1 MDRTH
6 ERLSA
11 KWPQPAVTPKP
22 PDSQLDV
29 FGVTHRGKVRS
40 ENQDHFLLCQ
50 LNKQIQV
57 HLTSLPDSREL
68 LGDSERLAFLGMVAD
83 GVGGG
88 SRGEEASRLAV
99 AAVTCY
105 VAGCIQAYYTTDPTE
120 SDSFARAVEDAAR
133 HVHEDLLRTAAAD
146 PMHPNMAT
154 TLTLF
159 IGVWPRIYVLQVGDS
174 RYYLLKGRELLQVSR
189 DQTIAQELVDQ
200 GIFDPTQASA
210 TPWAHTLSSAIGGP
224 VAHPVVTRLEN
235 DPSYVHMLCSDGLT
249 KHVSDAR
256 IAERLRT
263 MTSARQACE
272 ALLQDALDAGGTDNV
287 TILVGRARP
296 S

>member
-1 MDRTH
+1 MDSTQ

-11 KWPQPAVTPKP
+11 RRSQPVVVAKP
-22 PDSQLDV
+22 HDSQLDA
-29 FGVTHRGKVRS
+29 FGLTHRGKVRS

-57 HLTSLPDSREL
+57 HLSSIPDVREV

-88 SRGEEASRLAV
+88 ARGEEASRIAV
-99 AAVTCY
+99 SAVTRY
-105 VAGCIQAYYTTDPTE
+105 VAGCVHAYYTSDPSA
-120 SDSFARAVEDAAR
+120 SDAFARALEDAAKR
-133 HVHEDLLRTAAAD
+133 VHEDLLRHAQQD
-146 PMHPNMAT
+146 PTRPDMAT

-159 IGVWPRIYVLQVGDS
+159 IGVWPRIYLVQVGDS
-174 RYYLLKGRELLQVSR
+174 RYYVLKGRELMQISR
-189 DQTIAQELVDQ
+189 DQTVAQELVDQ
-200 GIFDPTQASA
+200 GIFNPSQARA
-210 TPWAHTLSSAIGGP
+210 TPWANTLSSSIGGP
-224 VAHPVVTRLEN
+224 VAHPVVTRMDN
-235 DPSYVHMLCSDGLT
+235 DLSYVHMLCSDGLT
-249 KHVSDAR
+249 RHVPEEQ

-272 ALLQDALDAGGTDNV
+272 ALLQDALEDGGTDNI